1 MCSHIIFPRVH
12 YLLCQNTC
20 TQDARPCHNLIHQF
34 NGHSEDNP
42 WILLP
47 SWVHEPRRSL
57 LFLWP
62 NLDKLSQVLQT
73 ESWRTNVDGNSRTW
87 SHLHCDLPPRRRSN
101 CSSMLVLYL
110 VLACCLDYFL
120 IHLFC
125 LTNNN
130 LTLGV
135 ATNLSRRCYF

>member
-1 MCSHIIFPRVH
+1 MDISFELGSRTKNIA
-12 YLLCQNTC
+12 T
-20 TQDARPCHNLIHQF
+20 
-34 NGHSEDNP
+34 
-42 WILLP
+42 
-47 SWVHEPRRSL
+47 
-57 LFLWP
+57 FLWP

-87 SHLHCDLPPRRRSN
+87 SHLHCDLPPRRCSN

-125 LTNNN
+125 LTNHN
-130 LTLGV
+130 LTCSNESL
-135 ATNLSRRCYF
+135 TKMLLLT